1 MLQELATERYPAADF
16 FELSGRPHVQPDTLC
31 TWHYMHLTLCTMH
44 YVVHGATH
52 TLHELSGRLR
62 VQPGREAEGR
72 WNGGGSHRWPLAACA
87 VPLGLTQ
94 HPRAA
99 WQASFATARR
109 PASG

>member
-44 YVVHGATH
+44 YAVHGATH

-72 WNGGGSHRWPLAACA
+72 WNGGGTEVEATAGPLPLAPC
-87 VPLGLTQ
+87 
-94 HPRAA
+94 R
-99 WQASFATARR
+99 
-109 PASG
+109 SG